1 MNSNLQAEEA
11 IKKELI
17 DEVPLENKTQV
28 VATEQVLVQLM
39 TLKCSQS
46 FDLTSSVMQVDQFT
60 AMRSGFLFNLWVN

>member
-28 VATEQVLVQLM
+28 VATEQVLVQLI
-39 TLKCSQS
+39 TQKKVLKALIERVQS
-46 FDLTSSVMQVDQFT
+46 CRWISL
-60 AMRSGFLFNLWVN
+60 RR

>member
-60 AMRSGFLFNLWVN
+60 AINLG

>member
-11 IKKELI
+11 IKEELI

-60 AMRSGFLFNLWVN
+60 AMRSGFLFNPWVS

>member
-11 IKKELI
+11 IKEELI

>member
-1 MNSNLQAEEA
+1 MNSNLQAVEA
-11 IKKELI
+11 IKEELI

>member
-28 VATEQVLVQLM
+28 VATEQVLVQLI
-39 TLKCSQS
+39 TQKISQS
-46 FDLTSSVMQVDQFT
+46 YDLTSSVMQVDQFT